1 MTEHGPSSREG
12 GKLGIL
18 GGTFD
23 PPHIGH
29 LIVAQDAYTALELD
43 RILFIPAAVP
53 PHKQGRDVTPAAVRM
68 AMLEAAI
75 AGDERFET
83 RDLEL
88 RRPGPSYTVDTLREL
103 RAADPDCALFLLI
116 GADQYRALHTWK
128 EPETICEL
136 AKLVVLRREGDSY
149 RASDQVRA
157 PDRDLEVTRID
168 VSSTEVRRRVA
179 AGEPTRYLVP
189 SGVGQIIEREGLYR

>member
-1 MTEHGPSSREG
+1 MTEQRPSNSEG

-23 PPHIGH
+23 PPHNGH
-29 LIVAQDAYTALELD
+29 LIVAQDAYEALELD

-53 PHKQGRDVTPAAVRM
+53 PHKQGRDITSADVRM
-68 AMLEAAI
+68 TMLESAI

-116 GADQYRALHTWK
+116 GADQYRSLHTWR
-128 EPETICEL
+128 EPETIAAL

-149 RASDQVRA
+149 RASDQVRP
-157 PDRDLEVTRID
+157 PDWALEVTRID
-168 VSSTEVRRRVA
+168 VSSTEVRRRVV
-179 AGEPTRYLVP
+179 AGEPIRYLVP
-189 SGVGQIIEREGLYR
+189 SGVERIIEREGLYR